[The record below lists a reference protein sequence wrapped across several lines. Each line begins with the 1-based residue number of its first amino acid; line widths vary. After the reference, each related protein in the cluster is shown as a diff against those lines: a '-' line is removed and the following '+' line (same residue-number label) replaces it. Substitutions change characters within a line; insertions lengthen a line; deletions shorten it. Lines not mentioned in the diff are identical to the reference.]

1 MDSNATSLQA
11 GGGVGGGAG
20 GGVGGG
26 WLHALTLTH
35 TQLST
40 SGQYRYTG
48 YSQHSTIQYR
58 TSFTKMLPTASFNF
72 YPNFAPFYLDCV
84 HSPAKVCCCRCQ
96 ITEAS
101 APFHTEQQDRNLS
114 VISK

>member
-11 GGGVGGGAG
+11 GGGA
-20 GGVGGG
+20 GGG

-40 SGQYRYTG
+40 SGQYRCTACTVQ
-48 YSQHSTIQYR
+48 YSTLQYR
-58 TSFTKMLPTASFNF
+58 YSTVQYRKVQYSTVQP
-72 YPNFAPFYLDCV
+72 V
-84 HSPAKVCCCRCQ
+84 HYWCCRCQ